1 MTRGERGTA
10 EGGETSSDHEPVGES
25 AFNMEAT
32 SLLGKSDSNSSSSNL
47 HTSSQRRSRRGRKK
61 SKRKKEQQRQ
71 PEEAEAEGDPT
82 SATGLMEEDEDDGEG
97 EDELLVEKEEALRRF
112 KSNTLKGDE
121 CPICLEVF
129 TKDNPAVFLNCGHAF
144 HLHCTYEWL
153 ERSATCAVCGAQ
165 VEAYEENDQQEGD
178 QEIEVES
185 S

>member
-1 MTRGERGTA
+1 
-10 EGGETSSDHEPVGES
+10 
-25 AFNMEAT
+25 MEAT

-47 HTSSQRRSRRGRKK
+47 HTSSQPRSRRGRKK

-129 TKDNPAVFLNCGHAF
+129 TKGEWSGATAVIYPIHA
-144 HLHCTYEWL
+144 
-153 ERSATCAVCGAQ
+153 SKKAATRTKLQ
-165 VEAYEENDQQEGD
+165 
-178 QEIEVES
+178 
-185 S
+185 